1 MHFSVIQ
8 IFKVNDIRIH
18 RDRLLHF
25 SIFMI
30 IVTFIVGIALFYSDI
45 VIDSVPLLKRLFSEK
60 LRISSDGRWIRMY
73 TVLSNINSYPLGDMP
88 FTYAHN
94 FFS

>member
-1 MHFSVIQ
+1 ML
-8 IFKVNDIRIH
+8 FKFL
-18 RDRLLHF
+18 RLMILEF
-25 SIFMI
+25 IGIGCYTSQFFMI

-94 FFS
+94 FFL